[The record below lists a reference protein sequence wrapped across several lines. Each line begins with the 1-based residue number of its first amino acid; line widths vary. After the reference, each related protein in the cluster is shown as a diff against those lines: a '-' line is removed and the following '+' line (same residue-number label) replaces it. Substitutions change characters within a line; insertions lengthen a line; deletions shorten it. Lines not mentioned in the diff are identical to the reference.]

1 MTSGDRSIK
10 CVVWDLDGTVWDEV
24 AIEGAEL
31 SLPTPRPE
39 VLRAIDVLA
48 GRGILSSVASRT
60 DPSLLPLLKA
70 SPELAER
77 FVAPQ
82 LGWGDKSEAL
92 RRIADEL
99 GIGLNTLAFVDD
111 TAFERAEVAARAP
124 DVLVLSP
131 EELAAG
137 LNEPPLLPAVLTDD
151 SRARVRRYREDEDRK
166 AAAATFTGS
175 REDFL
180 RECDMRLE
188 VREARPEDLDRV
200 LELATRTHRLNSTG
214 EVPSA
219 DELRPMLASPRWFVP
234 VARLTDRFGDYGMI
248 GAALVER
255 RETTWRVRLLAL
267 SCRVAGRGVALAF
280 LRWLMERS
288 DAGIEVLMRP
298 TSANLELR
306 VLFRQCGMR
315 VVEQPEP
322 GLAVL
327 GAPAQAPPPDAPA
340 WLTIVEEERP

>member
-1 MTSGDRSIK
+1 MSSGRSVK

-24 AIEGAEL
+24 AIEGDGQ
-31 SLPTPRPE
+31 SLPTPRPD

-48 GRGILSSVASRT
+48 ERGILSSVASRT
-60 DPSLLPLLKA
+60 DPSLLALLK
-70 SPELAER
+70 STPELAER

-82 LGWGDKSEAL
+82 LGWGDKSDSL
-92 RRIADEL
+92 RRIAAEL
-99 GIGLNTLAFVDD
+99 GIGLDTLAFVDD

-124 DVLVLSP
+124 EVLVLSP
-131 EELAAG
+131 EELAAR
-137 LNEPPLLPAVLTDD
+137 LDEPPLLPPVLTDD
-151 SRARVRRYREDEDRK
+151 SRARVRRYREDSDRK
-166 AAAATFTGS
+166 AAAASFGGS

-180 RECDMRLE
+180 RDCDMRLA
-188 VREARPEDLDRV
+188 VREARPSDLDRL

-219 DELRPMLASPRWFVP
+219 EELRSMLASPEWFVP
-234 VARLTDRFGDYGMI
+234 VARLTDRFGSYGMI

-255 RETTWRVRLLAL
+255 RDAAWRVHLLAL

-288 DAGIEVLMRP
+288 GAGIEVLMRP

-315 VVEQPEP
+315 VVEQPAHD
-322 GLAVL
+322 LAVL
-327 GAPAQAPPPDAPA
+327 GAPAGTPPPDAPA
-340 WLTIVEEERP
+340 WLTIVEEDS